1 LDANEKLDRSDKLI
15 SDDDLDAFLGGPL
28 HCRWLLVFFTLSAPR
43 TAHMTCCFYL
53 LIQKLAT
60 LPIIGPLSCVLRY
73 RHQWLRD
80 APMLLS
86 RADEVIEKGLL
97 AAIAHSRLAADGLPL
112 AGKKGHATD
121 IAPKTEFD
129 PNRA

>member
-1 LDANEKLDRSDKLI
+1 
-15 SDDDLDAFLGGPL
+15 
-28 HCRWLLVFFTLSAPR
+28 
-43 TAHMTCCFYL
+43 
-53 LIQKLAT
+53 
-60 LPIIGPLSCVLRY
+60 
-73 RHQWLRD
+73 
-80 APMLLS
+80 MLLS